1 MIKELITEKV
11 TDGPLR
17 VINAWSM
24 TPKKDLLGLE
34 VGASLKEVISGVED
48 WGIPRRM
55 TRTDGGLWDIGP
67 FKVLA
72 SVRMTCGE
80 LSET

>member
-17 VINAWSM
+17 VINVWSM
-24 TPKKDLLGLE
+24 MPKENLLGLE
-34 VGASLKEVISGVED
+34 VGTGPEEVISRVED

-55 TRTDGGLWDIGP
+55 TGTDGGLWDVEP

-72 SVRMTCGE
+72 SVRVTCGK
-80 LSET
+80 LSDM